1 MKKSVCLFLLV
12 FSLVFSFASD
22 AKYQNTPDKDVFQT
36 DPYGHLK
43 YFGFYA
49 SAMGG
54 WNFTQEISPF
64 TNLTW
69 IAVWTNQE
77 RVKRIRQA
85 KEVNVKAV
93 LDISRILFGDNSDPC
108 YLRDTFDIEEE
119 LIDLR
124 ARLEEEDL
132 MDSLA
137 VIFTKDEPY
146 RECKRHRDLDW
157 KDEYVDF
164 DTMKEIY
171 QILDYSARMA
181 KDVFPEVAIG
191 VNFSGYDLF
200 DPEWRIPE
208 SYDWI
213 GYDCYQNL
221 FESCRKGSAKQ
232 IYYKLLNYMKPHQKL
247 FAIPEVWAADR
258 MQTMPDGAKI
268 LMQRLKHHYEI
279 ALAEPR
285 FVAVVPFIYSFD
297 VTSGADVPGK
307 GLNRI
312 PEIFDTPD
320 DPSGTEF
327 YNYVVDMG
335 MQIKYGE
342 HVYPNMAYEETE
354 NVEDRSSQ
362 NVKGQIMT
370 INRRGLISAWA
381 YDYALQH
388 KNLRVQV
395 KIKDPSG
402 NVIHSSP
409 VERTFILDRNL
420 IHKRWIDRAQIGSHG
435 YRYQIPQSILDQYKG
450 KTIGIDFITYKDGE
464 GLPWGHT
471 HSRNF
476 RIWRPGVRFPN
487 RPFTDQRDYYYRRF
501 GRRLQRP

>member
-1 MKKSVCLFLLV
+1 LFLLI
-12 FSLVFSFASD
+12 FSLVFSFSSE

-49 SAMGG
+49 SAMGS

-69 IAVWTNQE
+69 IHVWTNQE
-77 RVKRIRQA
+77 RVRRIKQA

-93 LDISRILFGDNSDPC
+93 IAISRILFGENERPC
-108 YLRDTFDIEEE
+108 YLRTNAEIEDE

-132 MDSLA
+132 LDSVA
-137 VIFTKDEPY
+137 MIFTKDEPF
-146 RECKRHRDLDW
+146 RECKRHRDLEW
-157 KDEYVDF
+157 KDEYVDH

-171 QILDYSARMA
+171 QILDYAARIV
-181 KDVFPEVAIG
+181 KDVFPEIPAG

-200 DPEWRIPE
+200 DREWGIPPA
-208 SYDWI
+208 YDWI
-213 GYDCYQNL
+213 GYDCYGNL
-221 FESCRKGSAKQ
+221 SSQCSNGSAKG
-232 IYYKLLNYMKPHQKL
+232 IYYKLLDYMKPHMKL
-247 FAIPEVWAADR
+247 MAIPEAWINGGRETDPNWPNV
-258 MQTMPDGAKI
+258 
-268 LMQRLKHHYEI
+268 LMSRFRHHYEI

-285 FVAVVPFIYSFD
+285 FVAFVPFIYSFR
-297 VTSGADVPGK
+297 V
-307 GLNRI
+307 
-312 PEIFDTPD
+312 D
-320 DPSGTEF
+320 DPSNVPGMGLDVIPETYDTPGNPIGTEF
-327 YNYVVDMG
+327 YNYVVDVG

-342 HVYPNMAYEETE
+342 HVYPNMTSAEAE
-354 NVEDRSSQ
+354 NSPAD

-370 INRRGLISAWA
+370 INRRGMISAWA

-395 KIKDPSG
+395 KIKNPSG
-402 NVIHSSP
+402 TVIHSSP

-420 IHKRWIDRAQIGSHG
+420 IHKRWIDRAQIGTHG

-450 KTIGIDFITYKDGE
+450 KTLGIDFITYKDGE

-476 RIWRPGVRFPN
+476 RIWGPGVRFPN

-501 GRRLQRP
+501 GRRIQRP